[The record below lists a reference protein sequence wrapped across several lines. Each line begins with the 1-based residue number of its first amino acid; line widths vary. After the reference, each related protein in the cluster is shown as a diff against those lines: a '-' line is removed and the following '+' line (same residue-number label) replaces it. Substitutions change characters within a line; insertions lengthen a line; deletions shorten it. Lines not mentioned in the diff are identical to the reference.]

1 MLWWLYLKLKENKMT
16 NKEYIEK
23 NNISFSEA
31 MKMYDNEKYPCIND
45 WLNQEYQEHKF
56 KVGDFVIIKGNNTG
70 IGIVIDVKD
79 KVYYK
84 FLNRSRVFAQLDYFG
99 SGMYYK
105 YEADV
110 NYMID
115 ESKYQKIF

>member
-1 MLWWLYLKLKENKMT
+1 MT

-31 MKMYDNEKYPCIND
+31 MKMYDNKKYPCIND

-56 KVGDFVIIKGNNTG
+56 KVGDFVIQKDNNSG

-79 KVYYK
+79 KVYFK
-84 FLNRSRVFAQLDYFG
+84 FLKRSGEFNEWLYPYPHSDEGLYHISEHEVFFMG
-99 SGMYYK
+99 
-105 YEADV
+105 
-110 NYMID
+110 D
-115 ESKYQKIF
+115 ESEYEKIFQNDIIN

>member
-1 MLWWLYLKLKENKMT
+1 MKRFSKGENKMT

-31 MKMYDNEKYPCIND
+31 MKMYDNEKYSCIND

-56 KVGDFVIIKGNNTG
+56 KVGDFVIQKGDNDG
-70 IGIVIDVKD
+70 LGVVVDVAD

-84 FLNRSRVFAQLDYFG
+84 WLKRNGTFGTWNICTGDNKYHCFEHDVF
-99 SGMYYK
+99 
-105 YEADV
+105 
-110 NYMID
+110 YMLD
-115 ESKYQKIF
+115 ESNYEKIF

>member
-1 MLWWLYLKLKENKMT
+1 MT

-31 MKMYDNEKYPCIND
+31 MKMWDNKNSCIND

-56 KVGDFVIIKGNNTG
+56 KVGDFVIFKDYDYG

-84 FLNRSRVFAQLDYFG
+84 FLNRSGEFDKWVYLYSDECLYHKSDHEVFF
-99 SGMYYK
+99 MR
-105 YEADV
+105 
-110 NYMID
+110 D
-115 ESKYQKIF
+115 ESMYEKIF

>member
-1 MLWWLYLKLKENKMT
+1 MT

-23 NNISFSEA
+23 NNVTFSEA

-45 WLNQEYQEHKF
+45 WLDQEYQEHKF
-56 KVGDFVIIKGNNTG
+56 KVGDFVRIKGNDTG
-70 IGIVIDVKD
+70 IGVVIDVKD

-84 FLNRSRVFAQLDYFG
+84 FLNRSGVFAELDYVG

-105 YEADV
+105 HEADV

>member
-1 MLWWLYLKLKENKMT
+1 MT

-56 KVGDFVIIKGNNTG
+56 KVGDFVIVKGNNDG
-70 IGIVIDVKD
+70 IGVVIDVSD
-79 KVYYK
+79 KVYCKWLKRNGTFDTWNICTGENKYHR
-84 FLNRSRVFAQLDYFG
+84 FEHDVFYMLDELN
-99 SGMYYK
+99 
-105 YEADV
+105 YE
-110 NYMID
+110 
-115 ESKYQKIF
+115 KIF

>member
-31 MKMYDNEKYPCIND
+31 MKMYDNKTSCIND
-45 WLNQEYQEHKF
+45 WLNQEYHEHKF
-56 KVGDFVIIKGNNTG
+56 KVGDFVIQKNDNNG

-79 KVYYK
+79 KVYLK
-84 FLNRSRVFAQLDYFG
+84 ILKRSGEFDKWLCSDECLYHKSDHEVFF
-99 SGMYYK
+99 MR
-105 YEADV
+105 
-110 NYMID
+110 D
-115 ESKYQKIF
+115 ESEWEKIF

>member
-1 MLWWLYLKLKENKMT
+1 MT

-31 MKMYDNEKYPCIND
+31 MKMWDNKTSCIND

-56 KVGDFVIIKGNNTG
+56 KVGDFVIFKDYDYG

-84 FLNRSRVFAQLDYFG
+84 LLKRSGEFVKWVFLNNCQYSD
-99 SGMYYK
+99 K
-105 YEADV
+105 YLYHKSDREIFFMD
-110 NYMID
+110 D
-115 ESKYQKIF
+115 ESEWEKIF

>member
-1 MLWWLYLKLKENKMT
+1 MT

-56 KVGDFVIIKGNNTG
+56 KVGDFVTIKGNNNG
-70 IGIVIDVKD
+70 IGVIIDIKD
-79 KVYYK
+79 RVYYK
-84 FLNRSRVFAQLDYFG
+84 FLKRSGFFNKLPFKG
-99 SGMYYK
+99 TELYYK
-105 YEADV
+105 SENDV
-110 NYMID
+110 FTIID
-115 ESKYQKIF
+115 ESKYEKIF

>member
-1 MLWWLYLKLKENKMT
+1 MT

-56 KVGDFVIIKGNNTG
+56 KAGDFVIINGINAG
-70 IGIVIDVKD
+70 IGVVIDVKD

-84 FLNRSRVFAQLDYFG
+84 FIKRSGEFEKWVLKS

-105 YEADV
+105 YEDDV
-110 NYMID
+110 SKMIK
-115 ESKYQKIF
+115 ESN

>member
-1 MLWWLYLKLKENKMT
+1 MT

-31 MKMYDNEKYPCIND
+31 MKMWDNKNSCIND

-56 KVGDFVIIKGNNTG
+56 KVGDFVIFKDSDYG

-84 FLNRSRVFAQLDYFG
+84 FLKRPGYFHTAICRG
-99 SGMYYK
+99 TGCYYK
-105 YEADV
+105 LEDDV
-110 NYMID
+110 FSMVD
-115 ESKYQKIF
+115 ESKYEKIF